1 MNMNKLYFIVSG
13 GNLFYFFDEDLIEKN
28 ENKIKLK
35 KVFYLVHQTSPIMT
49 AQGPA
54 LNVLTLTF
62 RFDNVELKYVGMGE
76 VPQDSAIYKAIMQNQ
91 TGLSLV

>member
-1 MNMNKLYFIVSG
+1 MNKLYFIISG
-13 GNLFYFFDEDLIEKN
+13 GVLLYFFDEDIIEKS

-35 KVFYLVHQTSPIMT
+35 KAFYLISQASPIMT
-49 AQGPA
+49 AQGPT

-62 RFDNVELKYVGMGE
+62 RFDNVELRYAGFGE
-76 VPQDSAIYKAIMQNQ
+76 VPEDSAIYKAVMQNQ

>member
-1 MNMNKLYFIVSG
+1 MKKLYFIISG
-13 GNLFYFFDEDLIEKN
+13 GVLLYFFNEDIIEKT

-35 KVFYLVHQTSPIMT
+35 KAFYLISQASPIIT
-49 AQGPA
+49 AQGPT

-62 RFDNVELKYVGMGE
+62 RFDNIELKYAGMGE

>member
-1 MNMNKLYFIVSG
+1 MKKLYFIISG
-13 GNLFYFFDEDLIEKN
+13 GVLLYFFDEDIIEKT

-35 KVFYLVHQTSPIMT
+35 KAFYLISQASPIIT

-62 RFDNVELKYVGMGE
+62 RFDNIELKYAGFGE
-76 VPQDSAIYKAIMQNQ
+76 VPKDSAIYKAIMENQ